1 METTPSLIPQRWFR
15 RLGAAAIL
23 AFIGS
28 LPLMAQQGAWQM
40 APGPLETRWA
50 SQVSP
55 RSVHPEYPRPQMVRR
70 DWLNLN
76 GLWDFAVTPKD
87 APKPLAYGERILVPF
102 PVESRLSGIGRA
114 VSEAERIWYRRSVDI
129 PKGWRGRRVIL
140 HFGAVDF
147 ATTVYVNGRLV
158 GEHQGGYDAF
168 SFDVTDAL
176 DLSRINELVV
186 SVWDPTDAGT
196 QPRGKQVRKPG
207 GIWYTPTSGIWQTV
221 WLEPVQAAYI
231 QSLKITPDID
241 DASVSIEAMTPRL
254 LGGYTVD
261 VVVRQGVGRTA
272 KASGRPGEPIRV
284 ALKNPRLWS
293 PEDPHLYSFTAS
305 LRLGGRLIDRVESYF
320 GMRKVSIGRDEN
332 GHNRILLNN
341 QPYFQL
347 GLLDQGFWP
356 DGLYTAPTDAAL
368 RYDIEVT
375 KQLGFNMARKHVK
388 IEPARW
394 YYWADRLGL
403 IVWQDMP
410 SGDRYIGGNDPDITR
425 TPESGRQFE
434 QELTAMVQGL
444 YNHPSIVMW
453 VPYNEGWGQWDTARI
468 TDLVKGLDPTRL
480 VNSASG
486 WTDRGTGDVNDIHSY
501 PGPAAPNPEA
511 RRATVLGEFGGL
523 GLPVKG
529 HTWQSERNWGY
540 RSFTDAQSLTDAYVD
555 LIRKLF
561 PLVKSKGLSAAVY
574 TQTTDVEVEVNG
586 LLTYDRALI
595 KMDAKTVAAANRG
608 QFPAAAK
615 VVEVV
620 PTAQQAPVEWRFTTE
635 APAEN
640 WFGPQ
645 FNDASWKSA
654 SGGFGTRSTPNT
666 VVRTEWNSNR
676 IWIRRAFSLPDVRT
690 ENLRLLVHHDE
701 DAEVYLNGVLAAR
714 LSGFTTDYQTF
725 AMSAEARAALKPG
738 GNVMAISCRQ
748 TGGGQYIDAGLVLV
762 ERSK

>member
-1 METTPSLIPQRWFR
+1 
-15 RLGAAAIL
+15 
-23 AFIGS
+23 
-28 LPLMAQQGAWQM
+28 
-40 APGPLETRWA
+40 
-50 SQVSP
+50 
-55 RSVHPEYPRPQMVRR
+55 
-70 DWLNLN
+70 
-76 GLWDFAVTPKD
+76 
-87 APKPLAYGERILVPF
+87 
-102 PVESRLSGIGRA
+102 
-114 VSEAERIWYRRSVDI
+114 
-129 PKGWRGRRVIL
+129 
-140 HFGAVDF
+140 
-147 ATTVYVNGRLV
+147 
-158 GEHQGGYDAF
+158 
-168 SFDVTDAL
+168 
-176 DLSRINELVV
+176 
-186 SVWDPTDAGT
+186 
-196 QPRGKQVRKPG
+196 
-207 GIWYTPTSGIWQTV
+207 
-221 WLEPVQAAYI
+221 
-231 QSLKITPDID
+231 
-241 DASVSIEAMTPRL
+241 
-254 LGGYTVD
+254 
-261 VVVRQGVGRTA
+261 
-272 KASGRPGEPIRV
+272 
-284 ALKNPRLWS
+284 
-293 PEDPHLYSFTAS
+293 
-305 LRLGGRLIDRVESYF
+305 
-320 GMRKVSIGRDEN
+320 
-332 GHNRILLNN
+332 
-341 QPYFQL
+341 
-347 GLLDQGFWP
+347 
-356 DGLYTAPTDAAL
+356 
-368 RYDIEVT
+368 
-375 KQLGFNMARKHVK
+375 
-388 IEPARW
+388 
-394 YYWADRLGL
+394 
-403 IVWQDMP
+403 
-410 SGDRYIGGNDPDITR
+410 
-425 TPESGRQFE
+425 
-434 QELTAMVQGL
+434 MVQGL

-654 SGGFGTRSTPNT
+654 PGGFGTRSTPNT

-690 ENLRLLVHHDE
+690 DNLRLLVHHDE

-725 AMSAEARAALKPG
+725 AISAEARAALKPG
-738 GNVMAISCRQ
+738 GNLMAISCRQ